1 MSTAKKPGA
10 LRAAEEAISDYFG
23 DKSATIA
30 GLEELREQIDLMIEA
45 MKDDLKR
52 EEGEQ
57 RDA

>member
-1 MSTAKKPGA
+1 

-23 DKSATIA
+23 DESATLA